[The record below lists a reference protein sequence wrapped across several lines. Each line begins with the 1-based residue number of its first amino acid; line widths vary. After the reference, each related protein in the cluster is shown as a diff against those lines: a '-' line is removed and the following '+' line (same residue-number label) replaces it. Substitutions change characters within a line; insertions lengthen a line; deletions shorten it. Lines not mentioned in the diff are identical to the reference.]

1 VIGWGPLAE
10 TRRAF
15 FVGRAP
21 KKRAV
26 ALIEGQEPSMSAE
39 HDARLANLIIENAL
53 GYAIFTMDLDGTVT
67 SWSRGA
73 EKVLGY
79 SRLEAIGMPFRELF
93 TLPDRE
99 TGADKKEL
107 ENAKHV
113 GRAEDTRWHL
123 RKDGTRFW
131 GNGMTMGIFGPELTG
146 LMKILRDETPAKLAE
161 DQRVLLL
168 NELNHRIKNTLAT
181 VQSITEQTLRAAKV
195 DPNIRNDLTNRLMAV
210 SDAHNVLVDE
220 SWAGADLGT
229 IVRQALAPHDYQGA
243 SRFKIDGPLVWLSPQ
258 QAVAM
263 ALALHELATNALKY
277 GALSTESGQVEIA
290 WNLAHNQLGAR
301 QISLLW
307 RELGGPP
314 VTPPE
319 HTGFGTRLIART
331 FGQESGGQARIDYL
345 PQGVQCVMQLPLSVS
360 GEAPAAWSNLVAAQI
375 SPARADEVVKADAK
389 EASDAPI
396 P

>member
-1 VIGWGPLAE
+1 
-10 TRRAF
+10 
-15 FVGRAP
+15 
-21 KKRAV
+21 
-26 ALIEGQEPSMSAE
+26 MSAA
-39 HDARLANLIIENAL
+39 HDAKLASLIIENAL
-53 GYAIFTMDLDGTVT
+53 GYAIFTMDLDGVVT
-67 SWSRGA
+67 TWSRGA

-79 SRLEAIGMPFRELF
+79 SRLEAIGMPFSDLF
-93 TLPDRE
+93 TIPDRE
-99 TGADKKEL
+99 AGADLREL
-107 ENAKHV
+107 ENAKRH

-131 GNGMTMGIFGPELTG
+131 GNGMTMGIYGPELNG

-181 VQSITEQTLRAAKV
+181 VQSITEQTLRAANV
-195 DPNIRNDLTNRLMAV
+195 DPKVRRDLTSRLMAV

-229 IVRQALAPHDYQGA
+229 IVRQAVAPHDHIGK
-243 SRFKIDGPLVWLSPQ
+243 SRFEIDGPLVWLSPQ

-277 GALSTESGQVEIA
+277 GALSVTGGGVEII
-290 WNLAHNQLGAR
+290 WNLAHTQLGER
-301 QISLLW
+301 LVSLLW
-307 RELGGPP
+307 RERGGPL

-331 FGQESGGQARIDYL
+331 FGEESGGHARIDYL
-345 PQGVQCVMQLPLSVS
+345 PRGVQCVMQLRLSV
-360 GEAPAAWSNLVAAQI
+360 GAEDPAAWAPLVAGQI
-375 SPARADEVVKADAK
+375 GPGIDEVLAQA
-389 EASDAPI
+389 AAPTLSDVEILPG
-396 P
+396 

>member
-1 VIGWGPLAE
+1 
-10 TRRAF
+10 
-15 FVGRAP
+15 
-21 KKRAV
+21 
-26 ALIEGQEPSMSAE
+26 MSAE
-39 HDARLANLIIENAL
+39 HEARLANLIIENAL

-73 EKVLGY
+73 EEILGY
-79 SRLEAIGMPFRELF
+79 GRQEAIGLSFSDLF
-93 TLPDRE
+93 TASDRE
-99 TGADKKEL
+99 AGADRAEL
-107 ENAKHV
+107 DNAKTL

-123 RKDGTRFW
+123 RKDGSRFW
-131 GNGMTMGIFGPELTG
+131 GNGMTMGIFAPELTG

-168 NELNHRIKNTLAT
+168 NELNHRIKNTLST
-181 VQSITEQTLRAAKV
+181 VQSITEQTLRAASV
-195 DPNIRNDLTNRLMAV
+195 DPKIRKDLTDRLMAV

-229 IVRQALAPHDYQGA
+229 IVRQALAPHDHRQNG
-243 SRFKIDGPLVWLSPQ
+243 RFEIDGPLVWLSPQ

-277 GALSTESGQVEIA
+277 GALSTEKGQVEVT

-314 VTPPE
+314 VTPPQ

-331 FGQESGGQARIDYL
+331 FGQENGGHARIDYL
-345 PQGVQCVMQLPLSVS
+345 PQGVQCVMQLELSVS
-360 GEAPAAWSNLVAAQI
+360 GEEPAAWSSLIAEQIGLARTKVLVM
-375 SPARADEVVKADAK
+375 ADAK
-389 EASDAPI
+389 DISDAPI

>member
-1 VIGWGPLAE
+1 
-10 TRRAF
+10 
-15 FVGRAP
+15 
-21 KKRAV
+21 
-26 ALIEGQEPSMSAE
+26 MSAE

-73 EKVLGY
+73 EVILGY
-79 SRLEAIGMPFRELF
+79 DQTEAIGLPFCDLF
-93 TLPDRE
+93 TASDRE
-99 TGADKKEL
+99 AGADRLEL
-107 ENAKHV
+107 ETAKHH
-113 GRAEDTRWHL
+113 GRAEDTRWHI
-123 RKDGTRFW
+123 RKDGSRFW
-131 GNGMTMGIFGPELTG
+131 GNGMTMGIFAPELTG

-195 DPNIRNDLTNRLMAV
+195 DPGIRKDLTNRLIAV
-210 SDAHNVLVDE
+210 SEAHNVLVDE

-229 IVRQALAPHDYQGA
+229 IVRQALAPHDHKKI
-243 SRFKIDGPLVWLSPQ
+243 SRFLIDGPLVWLSPQ

-277 GALSTESGQVEIA
+277 GALSAEGGQVEIA

-301 QISLLW
+301 HISLLW

-331 FGQESGGQARIDYL
+331 FGQESGGEARIDYL
-345 PQGVQCVMQLPLSVS
+345 PQGVQCVMQLQLSVS
-360 GEAPAAWSNLVAAQI
+360 GEEPASWPSLIAEQI
-375 SPARADEVVKADAK
+375 GLARTKVLIKADGRGAE

-396 P
+396 S

>member
-1 VIGWGPLAE
+1 MP
-10 TRRAF
+10 
-15 FVGRAP
+15 
-21 KKRAV
+21 
-26 ALIEGQEPSMSAE
+26 AE
-39 HDARLANLIIENAL
+39 HDAKLANLIIENAL

-73 EKVLGY
+73 EKTLGY
-79 SRLEAIGMPFRELF
+79 GRLEAIGMSFSDLF
-93 TLPDRE
+93 TAPDRE
-99 TGADKKEL
+99 TGADRLEL
-107 ENAKHV
+107 ENAKQQ

-131 GNGMTMGIFGPELTG
+131 GNGMTMGIFAPELTG

-168 NELNHRIKNTLAT
+168 NELNYRIKNTLAT

-195 DPNIRNDLTNRLMAV
+195 DPAIRRDLANRLMAV

-229 IVRQALAPHDYQGA
+229 IVRQALAPHDHKEA

-277 GALSTESGQVEIA
+277 GALSAESGQVEIT

-301 QISLLW
+301 HLSLLW

-314 VTPPE
+314 VTPPD

-331 FGQESGGQARIDYL
+331 FGQENGGEARIDYL
-345 PQGVQCVMQLPLSVS
+345 PQGVQCVMQLQLSVS
-360 GEAPAAWSNLVAAQI
+360 GEEPASWSSLVAEQI
-375 SPARADEVVKADAK
+375 GPARTKIIIRADAE

-396 P
+396 S